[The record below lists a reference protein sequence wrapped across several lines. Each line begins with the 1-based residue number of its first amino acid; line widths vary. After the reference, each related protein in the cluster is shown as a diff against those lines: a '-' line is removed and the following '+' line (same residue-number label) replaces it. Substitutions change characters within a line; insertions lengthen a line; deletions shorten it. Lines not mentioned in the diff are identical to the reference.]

1 MKYYKNITRLTLVS
15 AILFSLSISCSE
27 DYFDTDM
34 GGRINPSDHY
44 NTFEDAIASYEGC
57 FAYLQDIADKMILVD
72 GLRSD
77 LTTVT
82 SNAPRE
88 MIDINIHEYATSNS
102 YIDPSPFYKMIVNI
116 NEVIPNLP
124 QIVEKDRDF
133 DSTML
138 ELLTGNLVSL
148 RSWAYLT
155 LAKLNGEVA
164 LVDGSLSS
172 VDPGKP
178 LTYLTKLELVDYLI
192 NELLPYVD
200 EDDVYRYVVDHY
212 VLLGEL
218 YLEKR
223 NYAEA
228 SKWLKFACDGVARGY
243 DYMVTDDYEEEG
255 WWNLFLNSAYAE
267 ADIFTAVPYS
277 FEHGQKN
284 MLEQWMNRNYEVK
297 PTNKLAN
304 LYASQK
310 NGDGGLGD
318 LYRGAGVTYD
328 SIFLPPDNSYGGL
341 LIRKYNLELSL
352 PFSSDIILYR
362 SADITL
368 LLAEAQNCMGNYS
381 NALALLNDGFGNLST
396 AARPEDFKR
405 WRNNEG
411 VRGRVVLKPRI
422 GADELTIENLIMEER
437 AMELAFE
444 GKRWFDLVR
453 VAERRN
459 DPAYLANAIA
469 SKFEGAEAENMRSK
483 LMNPT
488 NWYLPLSRVE

>member
-1 MKYYKNITRLTLVS
+1 MKYYKNITGLTLISV
-15 AILFSLSISCSE
+15 IFLSLSTSCSD

-34 GGRINPSDHY
+34 GGRIDPSDHY

-57 FAYLQDIADKMILVD
+57 FAYLQDIADNMILVD

-77 LTTVT
+77 LMTVT

-88 MIDINIHEYATSNS
+88 MIDINTHEYVSTNS
-102 YIDPSPFYKMIVNI
+102 LIDPSPFYKMIVNI

-148 RSWAYLT
+148 RSWAYFT

-164 LVDGSLSS
+164 LVEGSLNS
-172 VDPGKP
+172 VDPDKP
-178 LTYLTKLELVDYLI
+178 LTYLKKQELADHLI
-192 NELLPYVD
+192 QELLPYVD
-200 EDDVYRYVVDHY
+200 ENDVFRYVVDHY

-223 NYAEA
+223 NYSEA
-228 SKWLKFACDGVARGY
+228 SKWLKFACDGIARGLNF
-243 DYMVTDDYEEEG
+243 MVTADFVEDG
-255 WWNLFLNSAYAE
+255 WWNLFLNSAQAE
-267 ADIFTAVPYS
+267 KDIFTAVPYS

-284 MLEQWMNRNYEVK
+284 MLEQWMNWSYEVK
-297 PTNKLAN
+297 PTDKLAN
-304 LYASQK
+304 LYATQVRSD
-310 NGDGGLGD
+310 NSIGDI
-318 LYRGAGVTYD
+318 YRGVGITYD
-328 SIFLPPDNSYGGL
+328 SIFSVTDNTFQGL
-341 LIRKYNLELSL
+341 YIKKYNLEYNL

-362 SADITL
+362 AADITL
-368 LLAEAQNCMGNYS
+368 LLAEAQNCMGNHS
-381 NALALLNDGFGNLST
+381 NALALLNDGFKANS
-396 AARPEDFKR
+396 RPDDYKR
-405 WRNNEG
+405 WRKNEG
-411 VRGRVVLKPRI
+411 VRGRVDLKART
-422 GADELTIENLIMEER
+422 GADEITIENLIIEER

-459 DPAYLANAIA
+459 NPAYVADAIA
-469 SKFEGAEAENMRSK
+469 SKFEGAEAEAMRSK
-483 LMNPT
+483 LMDPT
-488 NWYLPLSRVE
+488 KWYLPLSRVE